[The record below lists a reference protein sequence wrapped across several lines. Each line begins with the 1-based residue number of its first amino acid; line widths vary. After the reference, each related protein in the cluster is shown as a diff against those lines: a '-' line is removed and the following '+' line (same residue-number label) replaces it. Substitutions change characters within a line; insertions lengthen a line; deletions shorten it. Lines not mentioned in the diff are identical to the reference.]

1 MHYPL
6 LMTAGAGLLLLL
18 VGSLLGQSSLTTNLQ
33 SLILVL
39 GGTAV
44 CGLMAFPLQTVRD
57 MLTSLRLA
65 MRPESMDVETLI
77 EQIKT
82 LARIRRTQGPR
93 ELSAASSTL
102 DNLFLR
108 KGIDLVVDDYDRH
121 RVCDVMEKEF
131 ELYFSRRESQISILN
146 TLARLAPAFGFVG
159 TVIGLIN
166 VLASLQDPLA
176 LGRSMSLAL
185 YTTLYG
191 LLLSNFLF
199 LPLARKLT
207 EHTKQEETLL
217 KLILEGVMDIAET
230 KNPWAVSHRL
240 KSYVGISRMT
250 SARGIERPVSG
261 APSLLRLLMARVFA
275 RGSHE

>member
-1 MHYPL
+1 MSYPL
-6 LMTAGAGLLLLL
+6 LMTASAGLILLL
-18 VGSLLGQSSLTTNLQ
+18 VGSLLGQTSLMTNLQ
-33 SLILVL
+33 SLALVL
-39 GGTAV
+39 GGTGV
-44 CGLMAFPLQTVRD
+44 CGLMAFPFQTFRD

-65 MRPESMDVETLI
+65 VRQENTDAEGLI
-77 EQIKT
+77 DQIKS
-82 LARIRRTQGPR
+82 LARIRCTQGPR
-93 ELSAASSTL
+93 ELSAAL
-102 DNLFLR
+102 AGVENLFLR

-121 RVCDVMEKEF
+121 QVCDAMEKEF
-131 ELYFSRRESQISILN
+131 ELYFSRRESQISILK

-166 VLASLQDPLA
+166 VLGSLQDPLT

-240 KSYVGISRMT
+240 KSYMGITRMT
-250 SARGIERPVSG
+250 SARGIERPAAG
-261 APSLLRLLMARVFA
+261 APSLLRHLASRVLAR
-275 RGSHE
+275 SSNE

>member
-1 MHYPL
+1 
-6 LMTAGAGLLLLL
+6 
-18 VGSLLGQSSLTTNLQ
+18 VGSLLGQSSLITNLQ
-33 SLILVL
+33 SLALVL

-44 CGLMAFPLQTVRD
+44 CGLIAFPFQTVRD

-65 MRPESMDVETLI
+65 IRQETIDTEGLI
-77 EQIKT
+77 DQIKT

-93 ELSAASSTL
+93 ELSAAL
-102 DNLFLR
+102 AGVDNLFLR

-121 RVCDVMEKEF
+121 QVCDVMEKEF

-146 TLARLAPAFGFVG
+146 TMARMAPAFGFVG
-159 TVIGLIN
+159 TVVGMIN
-166 VLASLQDPLA
+166 VLGSLQDPMA

-191 LLLSNFLF
+191 LLLSSFLF

-240 KSYVGISRMT
+240 KSYVGITRMT
-250 SARGIERPVSG
+250 SARGIERPASG
-261 APSLLRLLMARVFA
+261 TPSLLRQLAARVLAA
-275 RGSHE
+275 RSPHE